1 MDTRLFKYLL
11 TVKNQAQS
19 TLVKL
24 DKIEEEFTKDNF
36 IEKLREVKALVKS
49 LEIRV
54 FQGFDA
60 MAMDLIEKTK

>member
-19 TLVKL
+19 TIIKL
-24 DKIEEEFTKDNF
+24 DKIEKEFTKENF
-36 IEKLREVKALVKS
+36 IEKIREVKALVKS
-49 LEIRV
+49 LEVRV

>member
-19 TLVKL
+19 TLIKL
-24 DKIEEEFTKDNF
+24 DKIEKEFTKDNF
-36 IEKLREVKALVKS
+36 IEKLREIKALVKS
-49 LEIRV
+49 LEVRV

>member
-19 TLVKL
+19 TLIKL
-24 DKIEEEFTKDNF
+24 DKIEKEFTKEIF
-36 IEKLREVKALVKS
+36 TEKLREIKALVKS